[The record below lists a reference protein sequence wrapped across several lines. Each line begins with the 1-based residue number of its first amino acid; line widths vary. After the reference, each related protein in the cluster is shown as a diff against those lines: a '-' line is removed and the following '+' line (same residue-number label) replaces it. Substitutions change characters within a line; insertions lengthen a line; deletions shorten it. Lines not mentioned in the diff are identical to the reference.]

1 MSNLKELL
9 LIFKQYFEFS
19 GSSDWE
25 TGFRCGAFVAVS
37 TILFLTI
44 LILLVRV
51 IIFRKRQIRQMELE
65 GEKGKYV
72 IASAAISD
80 LLSAKMEQY
89 PEVALLKTK
98 IYPARNKKCQIVLH
112 INYLQSAESDNLQSL
127 VSRIQED
134 VVAELG
140 VVFGITS
147 VDTVSVC
154 ISRAKKKK

>member
-1 MSNLKELL
+1 MSKLKELL
-9 LIFKQYFEFS
+9 LLFKQYFEFS

-25 TGFRCGAFVAVS
+25 IGFRCGAFLAVS
-37 TILFLTI
+37 TILFLTM
-44 LILLVRV
+44 LLLLMRLVF
-51 IIFRKRQIRQMELE
+51 FRRRQIRQMELE
-65 GEKGKYV
+65 GERGKYI

-80 LLSAKMEQY
+80 LISAKMEQY

-98 IYPARNKKCQIVLH
+98 IYPTRNKKCQIVLH
-112 INYLQSAESDNLQSL
+112 INYLQSAEADNLQNL

-134 VVAELG
+134 VIAELG
-140 VVFGITS
+140 MVFGITS